1 MARRPDEDE
10 CARSV
15 DARLVVEGFLMS
27 TFGTHLPD
35 TIHQAM
41 ETDLKIHLSCDA

>member
-1 MARRPDEDE
+1 
-10 CARSV
+10 
-15 DARLVVEGFLMS
+15 MS

-41 ETDLKIHLSCDA
+41 ETDLKITSPAMLEGQAMVDERARR

>member
-1 MARRPDEDE
+1 
-10 CARSV
+10 
-15 DARLVVEGFLMS
+15 MS

-41 ETDLKIHLSCDA
+41 ETDLKIHLSCDAFEGQAMVDERARR